1 MGKVTSLY
9 GKTMGKIGS
18 IVFSTS
24 GGQTIAR
31 EYNPNLANPNTM
43 AQVNQRARMKLMS
56 QIAASLAPVI
66 VIPKEGL
73 KSSRNLFIK
82 KNFSASMAMKGMAQI
97 TYENLQ
103 ITAGNAGL
111 PQIVAT
117 RSQDAGVT
125 IQLAESADAAVS
137 RVVYIMYRKTSEMTL
152 QLVQSVVVESSGSTG
167 TFPASLVYTEGDL
180 VLFAYG
186 MKDLSANARANYG
199 NMQVQNAL
207 DIAQLAATRTIN
219 TSDYQF
225 TETRGA
231 TMFAGESEIAPTPD
245 GSARVFVT
253 AFGGGS
259 VSGSGTFKIGSSV
272 TVTAT
277 PKSGYVFVN
286 WKRMGSNEVLST
298 SQQYTFTLQGATD
311 LVATFEQSTTGLTF
325 NVSVRAGSGQYG
337 EGTLVKI
344 GDGEAAASA
353 QTSVEGGESVTIQA
367 LPGTSSNLEFNYW
380 RNENTG
386 QSLGSANPLTY
397 IPSEDTSIVAI
408 WKNGTV

>member
-9 GKTMGKIGS
+9 GKTTGKIGS

-24 GGQTIAR
+24 GGETIAR
-31 EYNPNLANPNTM
+31 EYNPNVANPNTQ

-66 VIPKEGL
+66 VIPKDGL

-82 KNFSASMAMKGMAQI
+82 KNFSASMARNGLAQI

-103 ITAGNAGL
+103 LTAGNAGL
-111 PQIVAT
+111 PQIIAT
-117 RSQDAGVT
+117 RSQEAGVT
-125 IQLAESADAAVS
+125 IQLSESADAAVS

-152 QLVQSVVVESSGSTG
+152 QLVQSVVVESAGGTG
-167 TFPASLVYTEGDL
+167 TFPASMVYTEGDL

-207 DIAQLAATRTIN
+207 DIAQLTASRTIN

-231 TMFAGESEIAPTPD
+231 TMYADESEISPTPE
-245 GSARVFVT
+245 GSAKVFVT

-259 VSGSGTFKIGSSV
+259 VSGSGTFVIGEKV

-277 PKSGYVFVN
+277 PQSGYVFVN
-286 WKRMGSNEVLST
+286 WKRTGSNEVLST
-298 SQQYTFTLQGATD
+298 SQQYTFTLEGTTD
-311 LVATFEQSTTGLTF
+311 LVATFEQTTTGLTF

-337 EGTLVKI
+337 AGTLVKI
-344 GDGEAAASA
+344 GDGEAGAAEQA
-353 QTSVEGGESVTIQA
+353 TIEAGESVTIQA
-367 LPGTSSNLEFNYW
+367 LPGTSTDLDFNFW

-386 QSLGSANPLTY
+386 QNIGSSNPMSY
-397 IPSEDTSIVAI
+397 IPTEDTTIVAI
-408 WKNGTV
+408 WRQGTI

>member
-1 MGKVTSLY
+1 MGKVTSLF
-9 GKTMGKIGS
+9 GKTTGKIGS

-24 GGQTIAR
+24 GGETIAR
-31 EYNPNLANPNTM
+31 EYNPNVANPNTM

-66 VIPKEGL
+66 VIPKDGL

-82 KNFSASMAMKGMAQI
+82 KNFSESMAMNGLAQI

-103 ITAGNAGL
+103 LTPGNAGL

-117 RSQDAGVT
+117 RSQEAGIT

-152 QLVQSVVVESSGSTG
+152 QLVQSVVVESAGGTG
-167 TFPASLVYTEGDL
+167 TFPASMVYTEGDL

-207 DIAQLAATRTIN
+207 DIAQLTATRTIN

-231 TMFAGESEIAPTPD
+231 TMFADESEISPTPE

-259 VSGSGTFKIGSSV
+259 VSGSGTFVIGEQV

-277 PKSGYVFVN
+277 PLSGYVFVN

-298 SQQYTFTLQGATD
+298 SQQYTFTLEGATD
-311 LVATFEQSTTGLTF
+311 LVATFEQTTTGLTF
-325 NVSVRAGSGQYG
+325 NVNVRAGSGQYG
-337 EGTLVKI
+337 AGTLVKI
-344 GDGEAAASA
+344 GDGEAGDTA
-353 QTSVEGGESVTIQA
+353 QTTIEAGESVSLQA
-367 LPGTSSNLEFNYW
+367 LPGTSTNLEFDFW
-380 RNENTG
+380 RNESTN
-386 QSLGSANPLTY
+386 QSIGRSNPLSY
-397 IPSEDTSIVAI
+397 IPTEDVSIVAI
-408 WKNGTV
+408 WKSGTL

>member
-9 GKTMGKIGS
+9 GKTTGKIGS
-18 IVFSTS
+18 IVFATS
-24 GGQTIAR
+24 GGETIAR
-31 EYNPNLANPNTM
+31 EYNPNVANPSTQ
-43 AQVNQRARMKLMS
+43 AQVNQRARLKLMS

-82 KNFSASMAMKGMAQI
+82 KNFSASMAADGLAQI
-97 TYENLQ
+97 SYENLQ
-103 ITAGNAGL
+103 LTPGNAGL

-117 RSQDAGVT
+117 RSQEAGVT
-125 IQLAESADAAVS
+125 IQLAESADVAVS

-152 QLVQSVVVESSGSTG
+152 QLVQSVVVESAGGSG

-186 MKDLSANARANYG
+186 MKDLTANARANYG
-199 NMQVQNAL
+199 NMEVQNAL
-207 DIAQLAATRTIN
+207 DIALLTATRNIN

-231 TMFAGESEIAPTPD
+231 TMYADENEITPTPD

-259 VSGSGTFKIGSSV
+259 VNGAGTFVIGDQV

-277 PKSGYVFVN
+277 PQNGNVFVC
-286 WKRMGSNEVLST
+286 WRRMGSAEVLST
-298 SQQYTFTLQGATD
+298 SQQYTFTLQGTTD
-311 LVATFEQSTTGLTF
+311 LLAVFEPSASGQTYNVA
-325 NVSVRAGSGQYG
+325 VRAGSGQYG
-337 EGTLVKI
+337 DGTLVKI
-344 GDGEAAASA
+344 NNGEAGATASA
-353 QTSVEGGESVTIQA
+353 TIAAGDSVTLQA
-367 LPGTSSNLEFNYW
+367 LPGTSESLEFSNW
-380 RNENTG
+380 RNESTQ
-386 QSLGSANPLTY
+386 QSLGTANPLSY
-397 IPSEDTSIVAI
+397 IPSGDVSIVAI
-408 WKNGTV
+408 WRQGGL

>member
-9 GKTMGKIGS
+9 GKTTGKIGS

-31 EYNPNLANPNTM
+31 EYNPNVANPNTE

-66 VIPKEGL
+66 VIPKDGL

-82 KNFSASMAMKGMAQI
+82 KNFSASMAMNGLAQI

-103 ITAGNAGL
+103 LTAGNAGL
-111 PQIVAT
+111 PQIIAT
-117 RSQDAGVT
+117 RSQEAGVT
-125 IQLAESADAAVS
+125 IQLAESADASVS
-137 RVVYIMYRKTSEMTL
+137 RVVYIMYRKTSELTL
-152 QLVQSVVVESSGSTG
+152 QLVQSVVVESAGGTG

-207 DIAQLAATRTIN
+207 DIAQLTATRTIN

-231 TMFAGESEIAPTPD
+231 TMFADEDEISPTPE

-259 VSGSGTFKIGSSV
+259 VSGSGTFVIGESV

-277 PKSGYVFVN
+277 PQSGYVFVN
-286 WKRMGSNEVLST
+286 WKRMGSNVVLST
-298 SQQYTFTLQGATD
+298 NQQYTFTLEGSTD

-325 NVSVRAGSGQYG
+325 IVSARAGTGAFG

-344 GDGEAAASA
+344 GDGEPAASVQSTIEA
-353 QTSVEGGESVTIQA
+353 GESVTIQA

-386 QSLGSANPLTY
+386 QSIGSANPLSY
-397 IPSEDTSIVAI
+397 IPTEDTDIVAV
-408 WKNGTV
+408 WRQGTL